1 MLFNST
7 EFIFAFVP
15 VTVVI
20 FFLLTRN
27 WNARAGIAWLSLASL
42 FFYGWWDIRYIPL
55 LCASIVGNFVVGRWI
70 LSARLFSARLARIL
84 IIIGLTAN
92 LMLLGFF
99 KYTNFFISNLN
110 EITGLGLFS
119 PQIVLPLGISFFTF
133 TQIAYLVDVSRGEA
147 KEYSFLN
154 YVLFVTFF
162 PHLIAGPIIHHKEM
176 MPQFAR
182 PSVGWV
188 SSAVFSSGVVFFLIG
203 LAKKT
208 VLADSLSAF
217 ARPVFDGAAA
227 GAQVT
232 FFEAWTG
239 LLAYTFQIYFDFSG
253 YSDMAV
259 GGALLFGIQ
268 LPLNF
273 NSPYQAGSIIEF
285 WRRWHMTLSRFLRDY
300 VYVPLGGNR
309 KGRIRRYVNLLVTML
324 LGGLWHGAGW
334 TYVIWGAL
342 HGFYLLVNH
351 AWHALLSERGRDPR
365 RQRSKLYRL
374 SSLLL
379 TFLAV
384 SIAWVFFRSDNV
396 ASALVI
402 LKGMIGLNGIVLP
415 SQFVEWAPALQRLV
429 TPADTVPLLGNGTV
443 IGIFEVVELLLLSFV
458 LCWCFPPTQQL
469 SLRQQVLVLVVG
481 LPFTI
486 QAVLFS
492 HAPSEFIYFQF

>member
-15 VTVVI
+15 VTVII
-20 FFLLTRN
+20 FFVLTRN

-55 LCASIVGNFVVGRWI
+55 LCASIIANFVFGRWI
-70 LSARLFSARLARIL
+70 LSARLLSSRFAKIL

-110 EITGLGLFS
+110 EITGLGLFN

-309 KGRIRRYVNLLVTML
+309 KGRTRRYVNLLVTML

-415 SQFVEWAPALQRLV
+415 SQFVEWVPALQRLV

>member
-15 VTVVI
+15 VTVIV
-20 FFLLTRN
+20 FFLLARN

-55 LCASIVGNFVVGRWI
+55 LCASIVANFVVGRWI
-70 LSARLFSARLARIL
+70 LSARLLAARFARIL
-84 IIIGLTAN
+84 VIIGLAAN

-110 EITGLGLFS
+110 EITGLGLFN

-176 MPQFAR
+176 MPQFSR

-273 NSPYQAGSIIEF
+273 NSPYQAGNIIEF

-300 VYVPLGGNR
+300 VYVPMGGNR
-309 KGRIRRYVNLLVTML
+309 KGRMRRYVNLLVTML

-351 AWHALLSERGRDPR
+351 AWHALLSQRGRDPR
-365 RQRSKLYRL
+365 HQRSKLYRL

-384 SIAWVFFRSDNV
+384 SIAWVFFRSDNL

-429 TPADTVPLLGNGTV
+429 TAADTVPLLGNGTV
-443 IGIFEVVELLLLSFV
+443 IGIFVVVELLLLSFV

>member
-1 MLFNST
+1 
-7 EFIFAFVP
+7 
-15 VTVVI
+15 
-20 FFLLTRN
+20 
-27 WNARAGIAWLSLASL
+27 
-42 FFYGWWDIRYIPL
+42 
-55 LCASIVGNFVVGRWI
+55 
-70 LSARLFSARLARIL
+70 
-84 IIIGLTAN
+84 
-92 LMLLGFF
+92 
-99 KYTNFFISNLN
+99 
-110 EITGLGLFS
+110 
-119 PQIVLPLGISFFTF
+119 
-133 TQIAYLVDVSRGEA
+133 
-147 KEYSFLN
+147 
-154 YVLFVTFF
+154 
-162 PHLIAGPIIHHKEM
+162 
-176 MPQFAR
+176 
-182 PSVGWV
+182 
-188 SSAVFSSGVVFFLIG
+188 VFFLIG

-309 KGRIRRYVNLLVTML
+309 KGRIRRYVNLFVTML

-365 RQRSKLYRL
+365 GQRSKLYRL

-415 SQFVEWAPALQRLV
+415 SQFVEWVPALQWLV

-443 IGIFEVVELLLLSFV
+443 IGIFEVIELLLLSFV

-469 SLRQQVLVLVVG
+469 SLRQQALVLVVG

>member
-27 WNARAGIAWLSLASL
+27 WNARAGIAWLSLASF

-55 LCASIVGNFVVGRWI
+55 LCASIVANFVVGRWI
-70 LSARLFSARLARIL
+70 LSARLLSARFARIL
-84 IIIGLTAN
+84 VIIGLAAN

-99 KYTNFFISNLN
+99 KYTNFFIINLN
-110 EITGLGLFS
+110 EITGLGLFN

-147 KEYSFLN
+147 KEYNFLN

-384 SIAWVFFRSDNV
+384 SVAWVFFRSDNV

-415 SQFVEWAPALQRLV
+415 SQFVEWAPALQQLV

>member
-1 MLFNST
+1 
-7 EFIFAFVP
+7 
-15 VTVVI
+15 
-20 FFLLTRN
+20 
-27 WNARAGIAWLSLASL
+27 
-42 FFYGWWDIRYIPL
+42 
-55 LCASIVGNFVVGRWI
+55 
-70 LSARLFSARLARIL
+70 
-84 IIIGLTAN
+84 
-92 LMLLGFF
+92 
-99 KYTNFFISNLN
+99 
-110 EITGLGLFS
+110 
-119 PQIVLPLGISFFTF
+119 
-133 TQIAYLVDVSRGEA
+133 
-147 KEYSFLN
+147 
-154 YVLFVTFF
+154 
-162 PHLIAGPIIHHKEM
+162 
-176 MPQFAR
+176 
-182 PSVGWV
+182 
-188 SSAVFSSGVVFFLIG
+188 
-203 LAKKT
+203 
-208 VLADSLSAF
+208 
-217 ARPVFDGAAA
+217 
-227 GAQVT
+227 
-232 FFEAWTG
+232 
-239 LLAYTFQIYFDFSG
+239 
-253 YSDMAV
+253 MAV

-273 NSPYQAGSIIEF
+273 NSPYRAGSIIEF

-309 KGRIRRYVNLLVTML
+309 KGKIRRYVNLLVTMF

-365 RQRSKLYRL
+365 HQRSKLYRL

-429 TPADTVPLLGNGTV
+429 TAADTVPLLGNGTV
-443 IGIFEVVELLLLSFV
+443 IGVFVVVELLLLSFV

-469 SLRQQVLVLVVG
+469 SPRQQALVLVVG

>member
-15 VTVVI
+15 ITVII
-20 FFLLTRN
+20 FFVLTRN

-55 LCASIVGNFVVGRWI
+55 LCASIIANFVFGRWI
-70 LSARLFSARLARIL
+70 LSARLLSSRIARIL
-84 IIIGLTAN
+84 IIIGLAAN

-99 KYTNFFISNLN
+99 KYSNFFISNLN
-110 EITGLGLFS
+110 EITGLGLFN

-188 SSAVFSSGVVFFLIG
+188 SSAVFSSGIVFFLIG

-351 AWHALLSERGRDPR
+351 AWHALLSQRGRDPR
-365 RQRSKLYRL
+365 RHRSKLYRL
-374 SSLLL
+374 SSPLL

-396 ASALVI
+396 ATALVI

-415 SQFVEWAPALQRLV
+415 SQFVEWVPALQRLV

>member
-15 VTVVI
+15 VTVII

-27 WNARAGIAWLSLASL
+27 WTARAGIAWLSLASL

-55 LCASIVGNFVVGRWI
+55 LCASIVANFLVSRWI
-70 LSARLFSARLARIL
+70 LHSRLLSARFPRGFLVVGLAM
-84 IIIGLTAN
+84 N

-110 EITGLGLFS
+110 ETTGLGLFN

-147 KEYSFLN
+147 KEYNFLN

-176 MPQFAR
+176 MPQFAN
-182 PSVGWV
+182 PGVGWV
-188 SSAVFSSGVVFFLIG
+188 SSAVFSSGLVFFLIG

-217 ARPVFDGAAA
+217 ARPVFEGAAA
-227 GAQVT
+227 GVEVT
-232 FFEAWTG
+232 LFEAWTG

-259 GGALLFGIQ
+259 GGALLFGIK

-273 NSPYQAGSIIEF
+273 NSPYKAESIIEF

-300 VYVPLGGNR
+300 IYVPLGGNR
-309 KGRIRRYVNLLVTML
+309 KGRVRRYVNLLLTML

-342 HGFYLLVNH
+342 HGCYLLVNH
-351 AWHALLSERGRDPR
+351 AWHAILSERGYDSRS
-365 RQRSKLYRL
+365 QRSRL
-374 SSLLL
+374 FHLASLLL

-396 ASALVI
+396 ATALVI

-415 SQFVEWAPALQRLV
+415 SQFLEWVPALQRFV
-429 TPADTVPLLGNGTV
+429 TPAETVELLGNGTV
-443 IGIFEVVELLLLSFV
+443 IGTFEVLELLLLSFV

-469 SLRQQVLVLVVG
+469 SLRQQALALVVG
-481 LPFTI
+481 LPFTV

>member
-1 MLFNST
+1 MLFNSYI
-7 EFIFAFVP
+7 FIALFLPVVLVGFFFIGRHVGHRAALVWLVASSFV
-15 VTVVI
+15 
-20 FFLLTRN
+20 
-27 WNARAGIAWLSLASL
+27 
-42 FFYGWWDIRYIPL
+42 FYGWGNPRL
-55 LCASIVGNFVVGRWI
+55 LLVLVPSIVVNAWVGT
-70 LSARLFSARLARIL
+70 RLMRGVS
-84 IIIGLTAN
+84 LTARTWLLVLGIGFN
-92 LMLLGFF
+92 LGLLAFF
-99 KYTNFFISNLN
+99 KYAAFILTNVNILVSA
-110 EITGLGLFS
+110 GL
-119 PQIVLPLGISFFTF
+119 PVPDAVLPIGISFFTF
-133 TQIAYLVDVSRGEA
+133 TQIAYLSDASRGDVRDFSA
-147 KEYSFLN
+147 TNYS
-154 YVLFVTFF
+154 LFVTFF
-162 PHLIAGPIIHHKEM
+162 PHLIAGPIIHHREM
-176 MPQFAR
+176 MPQFAER
-182 PSVGWV
+182 DVTRLRAENIAIGMSIFIVGL
-188 SSAVFSSGVVFFLIG
+188 F
-203 LAKKT
+203 KKC
-208 VLADSLSAF
+208 VLADVTALWAD
-217 ARPVFDGAAA
+217 PVFTAAAA
-227 GAQVT
+227 GQRPAPVD
-232 FFEAWTG
+232 AWVG
-239 LLAYTFQIYFDFSG
+239 ALAFAFQLYFDFSG
-253 YSDMAV
+253 YSDMAIGLARMFNIV
-259 GGALLFGIQ
+259 

-273 NSPYQAGSIIEF
+273 DSPYKATNIIEF

-384 SIAWVFFRSDNV
+384 SVAWVFFRSDNV

-415 SQFVEWAPALQRLV
+415 SQFVEWAPALQQLV

-469 SLRQQVLVLVVG
+469 SPRQQALALVVG

>member
-15 VTVVI
+15 VTVIV

-55 LCASIVGNFVVGRWI
+55 LCASIVANFLVGRWI
-70 LSARLFSARLARIL
+70 LSARLVSARWARSLL
-84 IIIGLTAN
+84 IIGIAGDLA
-92 LMLLGFF
+92 LLGFF

-110 EITGLGLFS
+110 EIAGLGLFNA
-119 PQIVLPLGISFFTF
+119 QIVLPLGISFFTF

-147 KEYSFLN
+147 KEYNFLN

-176 MPQFAR
+176 MPQFAS
-182 PSVGWV
+182 PNVGQV
-188 SSAVFSSGVVFFLIG
+188 SSAVFSSGIVFFLIG
-203 LAKKT
+203 LAKKV
-208 VLADSLSAF
+208 VLADSLSAS

-227 GAQVT
+227 GVNVT

-259 GGALLFGIQ
+259 GAALLFGIQ

-273 NSPYQAGSIIEF
+273 NSPYKAESIIEF

-309 KGRIRRYVNLLVTML
+309 KGRIRRYVNLLITML

-342 HGFYLLVNH
+342 HGCYLLVNH
-351 AWHALLSERGRDPR
+351 ASHAILSERGHDPR
-365 RQRSKLYRL
+365 RQRPILFRSAG
-374 SSLLL
+374 LLL

-384 SIAWVFFRSDNV
+384 SVAWVFFRSDNV
-396 ASALVI
+396 AAALII

-415 SQFVEWAPALQRLV
+415 SQFLEWVPALQGFV
-429 TPADTVPLLGNGTV
+429 TPAETVALLGNGTV
-443 IGIFEVVELLLLSFV
+443 IGAFEIVELLLLSFV
-458 LCWCFPPTQQL
+458 LCWCFPPTQKL
-469 SLRQQVLVLVVG
+469 SVRQQALALVVG